1 MPPGLPIP
9 QKTEDGQ
16 QQVLQDVA
24 KSLAAMAQYLQSGLT
39 MDQDSE
45 FEYKDSDG
53 TVQGPFL
60 GSQLSEWNEAVRRL
74 LFIPPLL
81 LLTLVVLLSSSNQPT
96 NQSTL
101 LFVILCFLS
110 FFFLLSRR
118 QRQLA
123 HLHLC
128 GAFLTFFYY
137 FYKQGYLEKK
147 LHVRKKSIVPDMGE
161 GAFIELQKL
170 YDLDSPD
177 QAFRGNPKQRAKEA
191 VNFLDSL
198 LKKLVSGDN
207 VDGAEMAAVD
217 TILIPASVPEWTEML
232 DADSGAPYWYNTISG
247 ASQWENPA

>member
-1 MPPGLPIP
+1 M
-9 QKTEDGQ
+9 
-16 QQVLQDVA
+16 
-24 KSLAAMAQYLQSGLT
+24 
-39 MDQDSE
+39 
-45 FEYKDSDG
+45 
-53 TVQGPFL
+53 
-60 GSQLSEWNEAVRRL
+60 
-74 LFIPPLL
+74 
-81 LLTLVVLLSSSNQPT
+81 
-96 NQSTL
+96 
-101 LFVILCFLS
+101 
-110 FFFLLSRR
+110 
-118 QRQLA
+118 
-123 HLHLC
+123 
-128 GAFLTFFYY
+128 
-137 FYKQGYLEKK
+137 
-147 LHVRKKSIVPDMGE
+147 RKKSIVPDMGE